1 MNEEVS
7 AKYIRFCYQVTI
19 NEDDGWISAD
29 DYDGDIPFLSDEEN
43 RMRAI
48 ARQAKED
55 SENDSIGVCPC
66 CGTKVVEKDMAY
78 FCDNMECSFAIWK
91 DNKFFQ
97 AIGKEMTKDIAE
109 ELLNCGTAMLMGCKS
124 RKTGK
129 TFNCYVDITYDDE
142 GRVQYEIRFPERK
155 FRRE

>member
-1 MNEEVS
+1 MG
-7 AKYIRFCYQVTI
+7 TL
-19 NEDDGWISAD
+19 NEDDGWISVD

-48 ARQAKED
+48 ARQARED
-55 SENDSIGVCPC
+55 SANDSIGVCPC

-109 ELLNCGTAMLMGCKS
+109 ELLNCGTVKLMGCKS

-155 FRRE
+155 SRRE

>member
-1 MNEEVS
+1 MGNV
-7 AKYIRFCYQVTI
+7 
-19 NEDDGWISAD
+19 NDDGWIDAAAYD
-29 DYDGDIPFLSDEEN
+29 DELPFGGDDS
-43 RMRAI
+43 
-48 ARQAKED
+48 KGGTED
-55 SENDSIGVCPC
+55 SETSDAVGVCPC

-109 ELLNCGTAMLMGCKS
+109 ELLNCGTVKLMGCKS

-155 FRRE
+155 IRRE

>member
-1 MNEEVS
+1 MGNV
-7 AKYIRFCYQVTI
+7 
-19 NEDDGWISAD
+19 NDDGWMDAAAYD
-29 DYDGDIPFLSDEEN
+29 DELPFGN
-43 RMRAI
+43 F
-48 ARQAKED
+48 
-55 SENDSIGVCPC
+55 NDNEKIEAPVNDDVVGVCPC
-66 CGTKVVEKDMAY
+66 CGTNVVERDMAY
-78 FCDNMECSFAIWK
+78 FCDNMDCSFAIWK

-109 ELLNCGTAMLMGCKS
+109 ELLNCGTVKLMGCKS

-155 FRRE
+155 YRRE